1 MAINCSSNAALDK
14 LQASKDALNAQL
26 DAAVAGGR
34 AKLAAVKAAAE
45 QLEADLLAAIPELPE
60 LPNFKKELE
69 ELKGKVGE
77 ELAKAKAAFKARWG
91 DSLPDID
98 IDDLMN
104 KVSSAIEF
112 VENFEENLEDLVTGA
127 VGLAVDKAT
136 DLASGVA
143 DKFDFCKDVPN
154 VEGTVDPAT
163 GNIATVKDK
172 GAEPTPAQEPAKIV
186 EPVVPTVINA
196 SKAPSKSG
204 NTTRSFD
211 EIKESKKPYDD
222 EIAEW
227 HTENNRIF
235 KPEFKKQKEL
245 TSSRAFKKMMKKYNK
260 AVEKGEIKYG
270 SDYYNTIASE
280 SDKELL
286 QEYFII
292 RSIVQLTALEAKMF
306 NRINQALRETTIT
319 GNPIR
324 YSIGEVKNYYVGTAV
339 SGTEGPEGSLPDIPA
354 RVPDLEGSSYY
365 QTIVNGGKAERYKVG
380 IDVPMVYKRSYPIF
394 KTHQKVLQ
402 ELAQYLYGL
411 EPR

>member
-69 ELKGKVGE
+69 ALKGKTGAA
-77 ELAKAKAAFKARWG
+77 LAKAKAAFKARWG

-104 KVSSAIEF
+104 KVSGAISL

-127 VGLAVDKAT
+127 VGIAVDKAT
-136 DLASGVA
+136 GG
-143 DKFDFCKDVPN
+143 FDFCKDVPN

-186 EPVVPTVINA
+186 EPVVPTVADA

-204 NTTRSFD
+204 NTTRSYD

-245 TSSRAFKKMMKKYNK
+245 TSSRPFKKMMKKYNK
-260 AVEKGEIKYG
+260 AIKRGEIKSG
-270 SDYYNTIASE
+270 ADYYNTIASE

-286 QEYFII
+286 KKYFII

-319 GNPIR
+319 GNPIV

-339 SGTEGPEGSLPDIPA
+339 SGTEGPEGSLPSLPA

-365 QTIVNGGKAERYKVG
+365 QTIVNGGKAVEYKVG
-380 IDVPMVYKRSYPIF
+380 IDVPMLYRKSYPIF
-394 KTHQKVLQ
+394 KVHQKVLQ

-411 EPR
+411 KPR